1 MKLKISTELFKRL
14 LERVIKIVPSRAP
27 FPILQNVYLACDD
40 ENFSLYATDL
50 DFWCYTEKHLG
61 KENIKAKGEA
71 VVFGRK
77 LLENLREISEPL
89 LEVSLEE
96 SNFSLRTSKGEYQF
110 VIAPPEDFPK
120 KEDLPKE
127 NSFSFDNRLLIEMFE
142 KTGFCVSKEM
152 TRPALTGVLLEAREN
167 ELRFVG
173 TDGYRLALYKKKTE
187 LAINRNI
194 SLIIPPTAFEL
205 LLADIKEVKIYFD
218 DTRIGFE
225 YDLEGEKYFF
235 ISRLI
240 EGPFPDYEK
249 AIPTAEDNYYTFE
262 VDDFLKSLKR
272 VSIFSRV
279 EDKTRM
285 VILSLKEE
293 MIKLFSE
300 SAEIGKGSEIISG
313 RYVGEE
319 MEIAFNAVY
328 LQEILSKI
336 DSEKATI
343 YFTSP
348 TSAMKIVP
356 SELKADEEIFYLLM
370 PMHYER

>member
-14 LERVIKIVPSRAP
+14 LERVIKIVPARAT
-27 FPILQNVYLACDD
+27 FPILQNVYVACDD
-40 ENFSLYATDL
+40 ENFSIYATDL
-50 DFWCYTEKHLG
+50 DFWCYTEKYLG
-61 KENIKAKGEA
+61 KDNIKMKGEA

-96 SNFSLRTSKGEYQF
+96 NNFSLRTSKGEYQF
-110 VIAPPEDFPK
+110 ITVPPEDFPK
-120 KEDLPKE
+120 REDLPTE

-152 TRPALTGVLLEAREN
+152 TRPALTGVLLEVREN

-173 TDGYRLALYKKKTE
+173 TDGYRLALYKKKIE
-187 LAINRNI
+187 LGINRNI

-205 LLADIKEVKIYFD
+205 LLEDIKEVKIYFD

-293 MIKLFSE
+293 AIKLFSE
-300 SAEIGKGSEIISG
+300 SPEVGKGSEKISG

-319 MEIAFNAVY
+319 MEVAFNAVY
-328 LQEILSKI
+328 LQEILSKV

-356 SELKADEEIFYLLM
+356 SEIKGDEEIFYLLM